1 MASIGAGSTSG
12 AAVVSAAMFV
22 LRTLQHRTTG
32 AADAGADAERGAA
45 LVLVSVLVGLTIA
58 VATGWTCSR
67 PIADQWRQSVI
78 GALSVFGA
86 SLLSLVC
93 LPLDL
98 VVGRIGLALYASL
111 LLVGSVA
118 AAAAARR
125 SGAR

>member
-1 MASIGAGSTSG
+1 
-12 AAVVSAAMFV
+12 MFV
-22 LRTLQHRTTG
+22 LRTLQHRATG
-32 AADAGADAERGAA
+32 PADAGAERGAA
-45 LVLVSVLVGLTIA
+45 LVLASVLVGLTIA
-58 VATGWTCSR
+58 VATGWRCSR
-67 PIADQWRQSVI
+67 PIADLWRQSVI

-98 VVGRIGLALYASL
+98 VVGRIALVLYASM

-125 SGAR
+125 SGAQ